1 MNNRI
6 SNFIFL
12 ILLFLLQSCSGGRIG
27 DFLESSFINNNSN
40 QINQKDDALIKNTNN
55 KNLEKDKVFYKN
67 QSTEKVLNNKNQS
80 KEKVLNN
87 KKKSKEKVLSNEID
101 VNLINNKTSSKKI
114 TMEKLIKKNKN
125 FNPKS
130 YRIFVILN
138 KVDPSFP
145 TENFSRVL
153 RNANINFEIE
163 KIEKITDLNKN
174 LKINENQF

>member
-67 QSTEKVLNNKNQS
+67 QSTEKVLNNK
-80 KEKVLNN
+80 
-87 KKKSKEKVLSNEID
+87 KKSKEKVLSNEID

-114 TMEKLIKKNKN
+114 TMEKLIKKNVN

-138 KVDPSFP
+138 KVDPSSP

-163 KIEKITDLNKN
+163 KIEKIPDLNKN

>member
-1 MNNRI
+1 MKMNYRI

-12 ILLFLLQSCSGGRIG
+12 ILLFLLQSCSGGRVG

-40 QINQKDDALIKNTNN
+40 QINQKDEALINQN
-55 KNLEKDKVFYKN
+55 KNKTLDKEKVFNKK
-67 QSTEKVLNNKNQS
+67 QSTEKI
-80 KEKVLNN
+80 
-87 KKKSKEKVLSNEID
+87 LSNKQD
-101 VNLINNKTSSKKI
+101 VNLINNKSNSKKI
-114 TMEKLIKKNKN
+114 TMEKLIKKNVN

-138 KVDPSFP
+138 KVDPSSP

-163 KIEKITDLNKN
+163 KIEKITNLNKN